1 MRHASL
7 EHASHLV
14 VLGHYAGTPFGGAEE
29 WADRLLGGRLTA
41 RQVLGRYPLT
51 PNDVLRVVPSG
62 GDGREGFAGVSV
74 VGLGE
79 MGDLTPT
86 ALARALHNAAVEHA
100 LASVPPLLDAAATT
114 PVSVGL
120 STVLVGSYGPDGLQV
135 PTVVSS
141 LVEGVLLANRE
152 LAASQTERPVHID
165 HLEIVELYRQ
175 RAEDA
180 ARIVRDI
187 DRYLPVSLQ
196 AGGTLRPAERLEV
209 GEGGRPSA
217 PTAEY
222 GAGMWRRL
230 IVTGPGKK
238 DGEGRVGLTFT
249 SLGARARADLLPH
262 VVDNRL
268 VGKMVR
274 DAVGSARVDGTVN
287 VALFELLLPNDLK
300 RELASVENLVL
311 VVDDE
316 TADIPWEAL
325 ADRSALTGPEP
336 LVKRMGLVRQ
346 LKLID
351 RPVGDISAV
360 HPRALV
366 IGDPP
371 AGARF
376 PRLEGARREAKSVAE
391 QLSAAGVPVVSLVFD
406 DPSPVEGA
414 AGAVIGRLLAD
425 DYQILHIA
433 AHGWFEPAGR
443 DGEPWGG
450 VAIGPDQYLTAV
462 EIGQMRRPPSLV
474 FLNCC
479 HLGSVGTELLE
490 GDGSV
495 ESDEKLSSSPGFQ
508 RKHLPQLAASLSRT
522 LMAMGVRAVVAAGW
536 SVDDRAAAEFARVF
550 YDRMLGGETFGIA
563 VRAARVAAHQIDGGA
578 SNTWAAYQCY
588 GDPAFRLSAAR
599 AQLSAASRPVSAE
612 ELVRALGALAI
623 APGTPGRTA
632 TASPPRF
639 VRSRISPPAPGT
651 GGVTCGPPWESAFG
665 ECGALADAVRVYRKA
680 LTCADSNVSLKAVE
694 QLANLEVRLAA
705 ALESSR
711 PPDAGELAELAALVP
726 DAPPPTAAELRE
738 MAQARIETLLALGR
752 TAERVAI
759 SAGFWKAVAASTQG
773 RERTTA
779 LRTATRA
786 YAEVWRL
793 DGKPYGANCALQLDG
808 TGGLLPPSERKA
820 ILEAIDAPDFVGPA
834 TDFWGRVA
842 HPDLALTR
850 ALIDGSLGDA
860 ATLEAIKTAYTD
872 VFRQRSTARERSSP
886 TRYVAELATLV
897 RDPAMAAALTS
908 LAEHLADWTP

>member
-1 MRHASL
+1 M
-7 EHASHLV
+7 
-14 VLGHYAGTPFGGAEE
+14 
-29 WADRLLGGRLTA
+29 
-41 RQVLGRYPLT
+41 
-51 PNDVLRVVPSG
+51 
-62 GDGREGFAGVSV
+62 
-74 VGLGE
+74 
-79 MGDLTPT
+79 
-86 ALARALHNAAVEHA
+86 
-100 LASVPPLLDAAATT
+100 
-114 PVSVGL
+114 
-120 STVLVGSYGPDGLQV
+120 
-135 PTVVSS
+135 
-141 LVEGVLLANRE
+141 
-152 LAASQTERPVHID
+152 
-165 HLEIVELYRQ
+165 
-175 RAEDA
+175 
-180 ARIVRDI
+180 
-187 DRYLPVSLQ
+187 
-196 AGGTLRPAERLEV
+196 
-209 GEGGRPSA
+209 
-217 PTAEY
+217 
-222 GAGMWRRL
+222 
-230 IVTGPGKK
+230 
-238 DGEGRVGLTFT
+238 
-249 SLGARARADLLPH
+249 LPH
-262 VVDNRL
+262 VVDNGL

-376 PRLEGARREAKSVAE
+376 PRLEGARREAKAVVE
-391 QLSAAGVPVVSLVFD
+391 QLTAAGVPVASLVFD
-406 DPSPVEGA
+406 DPAPVEGA

-433 AHGWFEPAGR
+433 AHGWFEPKGR
-443 DGEPWGG
+443 DDEPWGG

-490 GDGSV
+490 GDGSAA
-495 ESDEKLSSSPGFQ
+495 SDEKLSSSPGFQ

-550 YDRMLGGETFGIA
+550 YDRMLGGETFGGA

-578 SNTWAAYQCY
+578 TNTWAAYQCY

-599 AQLSAASRPVSAE
+599 ARASSASRPVSAE

-623 APGTPGRTA
+623 RAGDPGADRDSIAAEVRTLHELA
-632 TASPPRF
+632 TSPWDRRGD
-639 VRSRISPPAPGT
+639 VWTALG
-651 GGVTCGPPWESAFG
+651 EAFG
-665 ECGALADAVRVYRKA
+665 ECGALPDAVRVYRKA
-680 LTCADSNVSLKAVE
+680 LTCPDSNVSLKAVE

-705 ALESSR
+705 AIESTR

-726 DAPPPTAAELRE
+726 DAPAPTAVELRE

-786 YAEVWRL
+786 YAEVWRI

-808 TGGLLPPSERKA
+808 TGGLLAPSERAA
-820 ILEAIDAPDFVGPA
+820 ILEAIDAPDFAGPA

-850 ALIDGSLGDA
+850 ALIAGSLGDA

-886 TRYVAELATLV
+886 TRYAAELATLV
-897 RDPAMAAALTS
+897 RDPAAAAALSS